1 MMITFSTVID
11 WLTDGI
17 PVPEQTVDRLETGI
31 PETEVR
37 GIVTAFTASQYVIEQ
52 AAALGANLVI
62 SHEGIYYSHHDQ
74 RDWLGQDPVYRQ
86 KSALIAGTE
95 TGIYRFHD
103 YIHRYTPDGITEGL
117 IAELGWLEYVE
128 EHRPAV
134 SVLTLPPAPLRE
146 IAEYVKRKLQISYVR
161 AAGDLSGSC
170 SRIGILAGYRG
181 GGQLVIPLY
190 GEEGLDLIIAG
201 EGPEWETPEYVR
213 DALQQ
218 GRSKA
223 LIMLGHAESEA
234 PGMKQ
239 LAERLAAQFPA
250 VPVRYIPERPVF
262 EVI

>member
-1 MMITFSTVID
+1 MITFSTVID

-181 GGQLVIPLY
+181 GGQLVIPPL
-190 GEEGLDLIIAG
+190 
-201 EGPEWETPEYVR
+201 R
-213 DALQQ
+213 
-218 GRSKA
+218 GRGA
-223 LIMLGHAESEA
+223 
-234 PGMKQ
+234 
-239 LAERLAAQFPA
+239 
-250 VPVRYIPERPVF
+250 
-262 EVI
+262 